1 MNVTILVLLQGEE
14 LIKTTKCQ
22 EKEVFFKKEGTL
34 LQKKKTIFI
43 RSSGKDV
50 PDWFDPLNQ
59 TFIK

>member
-1 MNVTILVLLQGEE
+1 MNVTTSF
-14 LIKTTKCQ
+14 TTRGRTQQDNQMSRKGS
-22 EKEVFFKKEGTL
+22 FFKKEGTL
-34 LQKKKTIFI
+34 LQKKKKTIFI